1 MNIQE
6 SIYANK
12 AMSLFKEGYNCAQSV
27 FLAFGDQYHMD
38 TETAARLSSSF
49 GGGLG
54 RMREVCGAVSGMA
67 MVAGILY
74 GYDSPADYEGKSAHY
89 ARIQELA
96 YAFREQNG
104 SYVCRELLGLA
115 QKNDSPIPEKRTEEY
130 YKKRPCAELV
140 GMAAAIMEQYIANH
154 PVSSVNKNPD
164 TSRGC

>member
-6 SIYANK
+6 SIYSAK
-12 AMSLFKEGYNCAQSV
+12 AKALFKEGYNCSQSV
-27 FLAFGDQYHMD
+27 FLAFADKFDMD
-38 TETAARLSSSF
+38 RETAAKLSSSF

-67 MVAGILY
+67 MVAGLLY

-96 YAFREQNG
+96 HAFSEQNG
-104 SYVCRELLGLA
+104 SYVCRELLGLS
-115 QKNDSPIPEKRTEEY
+115 QKGDNPTPEKRTEEY

-140 GMAAAIMEQYIANH
+140 GMAAAIMEQYIAEH
-154 PVSSVNKNPD
+154 PW
-164 TSRGC
+164 